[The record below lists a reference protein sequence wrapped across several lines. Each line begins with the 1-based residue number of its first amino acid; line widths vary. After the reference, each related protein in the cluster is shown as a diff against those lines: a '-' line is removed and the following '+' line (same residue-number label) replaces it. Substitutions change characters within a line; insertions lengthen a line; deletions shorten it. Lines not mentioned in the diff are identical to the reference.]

1 MRSLLELSLTGTL
14 KVISASETACNLHEM
29 HEVLLEYSHVEF
41 SKTWC
46 GCQAAPAL
54 SIIDHR
60 RPFRHLQDMIIVQS
74 HSWLGRRPF
83 DTKVDLQ
90 VLCGE
95 QLFRRKKKSVSF
107 IILLLEPFNTS
118 NLHSFAHTSTNHN
131 TDNSNSKGKAVAATA
146 TALAAGC
153 ILA

>member
-14 KVISASETACNLHEM
+14 KVISASETACHLHEM

-95 QLFRRKKKSVSF
+95 QLFRRKKKVCLSSYYCLNLSTHP
-107 IILLLEPFNTS
+107 ICIHLPILARTTTPT
-118 NLHSFAHTSTNHN
+118 
-131 TDNSNSKGKAVAATA
+131 TA
-146 TALAAGC
+146 TARGKL
-153 ILA
+153 LQQQRQH